1 MQPCFL
7 RAKLYNHG
15 IPFTPT
21 AILMASPSVV
31 RRPAQVPH
39 VQELAWG
46 FVIQGLVGSGM
57 LLALVRL
64 LPYYQQQQQ
73 RHHLLQTEIER
84 TEAQV
89 RELQTQFQRT
99 FDPYQQPRLIQ
110 QATQRLQ
117 PHQRQVIW
125 VKPR

>member
-1 MQPCFL
+1 
-7 RAKLYNHG
+7 
-15 IPFTPT
+15 
-21 AILMASPSVV
+21 MASPSVV
-31 RRPAQVPH
+31 RVPP
-39 VQELAWG
+39 VQELVWG

-57 LLALVRL
+57 LMALVRL

-84 TEAQV
+84 TEIQV
-89 RELQTQFQRT
+89 RELQTEFQRT
-99 FDPYQQPRLIQ
+99 FDPHQQPRLIQ
-110 QATQRLQ
+110 KATQRLQ